1 MEFWADYQYILAGR
15 GRTKCGSLA
24 HLVNPQAD
32 GGGGGG
38 SSPGDINFVSFL
50 ARVNLIFGAASFRP
64 DFHLPAPFLRS
75 VSKWA
80 QHVEKSIY
88 TRSSLTLPFRHSRIF
103 MPRINENRILTRI
116 EQRNKRIKESWL
128 KNYQRKLNENWWITI
143 EILFTKYTYNENLYL

>member
-32 GGGGGG
+32 GGGFQPRGHQFRFLLGPG
-38 SSPGDINFVSFL
+38 KSDFRGRFFPPRFSSTCSVSPFCFK
-50 ARVNLIFGAASFRP
+50 VGAARREI
-64 DFHLPAPFLRS
+64 D
-75 VSKWA
+75 
-80 QHVEKSIY
+80 IY
-88 TRSSLTLPFRHSRIF
+88 TRSFLTLPFRHSRIF

-128 KNYQRKLNENWWITI
+128 KNYQRELNENWWITI

>member
-32 GGGGGG
+32 GGG

-80 QHVEKSIY
+80 QRVEKSIY
-88 TRSSLTLPFRHSRIF
+88 IYAILPDSTVSSFENLYASNKWKSNTHS
-103 MPRINENRILTRI
+103 N
-116 EQRNKRIKESWL
+116 RNKRIKENWL

>member
-32 GGGGGG
+32 GGG

-50 ARVNLIFGAASFRP
+50 ARVNLIFGAASFPPR
-64 DFHLPAPFLRS
+64 FSSTCS
-75 VSKWA
+75 VSPFCFKVGA
-80 QHVEKSIY
+80 ARREIDIY
-88 TRSSLTLPFRHSRIF
+88 TRSFLTLPFRHSRIF

-128 KNYQRKLNENWWITI
+128 KNYQRELNENWWITI

>member
-32 GGGGGG
+32 GGGFQPRGHQFRFLLG
-38 SSPGDINFVSFL
+38 PGKSD
-50 ARVNLIFGAASFRP
+50 FRGR
-64 DFHLPAPFLRS
+64 FFPAPIFIYLLRFS
-75 VSKWA
+75 VLFQSGRSASRNRYIYAILPDSTVSSFENLYASNKW
-80 QHVEKSIY
+80 KSN
-88 TRSSLTLPFRHSRIF
+88 THS
-103 MPRINENRILTRI
+103 N
-116 EQRNKRIKESWL
+116 RNKRIKESWL

>member
-32 GGGGGG
+32 GGGFQPRGHQFRFLLGPG
-38 SSPGDINFVSFL
+38 KSDFRGRFFPPRFSSTCSVSPFCFK
-50 ARVNLIFGAASFRP
+50 VGAARREIDLYAILPDSTVSSFEN
-64 DFHLPAPFLRS
+64 LYAS
-75 VSKWA
+75 NKW
-80 QHVEKSIY
+80 KSN
-88 TRSSLTLPFRHSRIF
+88 THS
-103 MPRINENRILTRI
+103 N
-116 EQRNKRIKESWL
+116 RNKRIKESWL

>member
-32 GGGGGG
+32 GGGFQPRGHQFRFLLG
-38 SSPGDINFVSFL
+38 PGKSD
-50 ARVNLIFGAASFRP
+50 FRGR
-64 DFHLPAPFLRS
+64 FFPAPIFIYLLRFS
-75 VSKWA
+75 VLFQSGRSA
-80 QHVEKSIY
+80 SRNRYIY
-88 TRSSLTLPFRHSRIF
+88 TRSFLTLPFRHSRIF

-128 KNYQRKLNENWWITI
+128 KNYQRELNENWWITI

>member
-32 GGGGGG
+32 GGG

-50 ARVNLIFGAASFRP
+50 ARVNLIFGAASFPPR
-64 DFHLPAPFLRS
+64 FSSTCS
-75 VSKWA
+75 VSPFCFKVGAARREIDLYAILPDSTVSSFENLYASNKW
-80 QHVEKSIY
+80 KSN
-88 TRSSLTLPFRHSRIF
+88 THS
-103 MPRINENRILTRI
+103 N
-116 EQRNKRIKESWL
+116 RNKRIKESWL